1 MTRTRRYRM
10 ADMWFILHGTIWR
23 NRDGADWKTCA
34 ICQKLNFGNK
44 PCLPLY

>member
-10 ADMWFILHGTIWR
+10 ADMWLILHGTMWLILH
-23 NRDGADWKTCA
+23 GADWKTCA

-44 PCLPLY
+44 PYLPLY